1 MRRPLFS
8 KLLLALSL
16 AVLALSGC
24 GAPQIRQEG
33 LLVEIY
39 VDGVSQQIALP
50 AGSTVQAA
58 LEASGIQLG
67 QLDRVEPPAYT
78 VLSEGTRIVV
88 TRVREEYETQQV
100 LIPFDHQELRNES
113 MPTGE
118 TRLIQAGINGLKEIT
133 IRRVYED
140 GVEVRST
147 IVSEVTLQEP
157 TAEIV
162 MVGMQSPFAP
172 LPIPGRLAYL
182 AAGNAWVMEGTTAAR
197 RPLVTTGD
205 LDGRIFSLSPDGEYL
220 LFTRRSTRPAGE
232 EINTLW
238 AVSLTSQTPTLI
250 NLRVSNIIHS
260 AEWVP
265 GQTYQIAYST
275 VEPSATAP
283 GWQANNDLYLMT
295 FYPWGQRGNAT
306 RIIDTNYGGVYGWW
320 GTLYRFSPDGRRIA
334 YARPDG
340 IGQVDARDNLLLPIL
355 DITPFN
361 THSDWAWVPGLAW
374 GSDSQTLFVVTHAP
388 PTGLVSPE
396 ESPFFD
402 LNAISLVNGANVRI
416 AEQTGMFAYPA
427 ASPLRPTESER
438 SYRLAFLEAIFP
450 DQSESSRYRLVVM
463 DRDGSDRQTL
473 FPGEGLPGI
482 EPQTPVW
489 APQEN
494 ENGDFIAILYQGNL
508 WLIDSRSGQAQQVT
522 GDGLIS
528 RIDWK

>member
-1 MRRPLFS
+1 MRRLLTPPIALL
-8 KLLLALSL
+8 LLLAAL
-16 AVLALSGC
+16 VLVGC
-24 GAPQIRQEG
+24 GAPRLRQEG
-33 LLVEIY
+33 LHVDLY
-39 VDGVSQQIALP
+39 ADGVSQQIDLP
-50 AGSTVQAA
+50 AGSTVQDA
-58 LEASGIQLG
+58 LEAAGVRLG
-67 QLDRVEPPAYT
+67 QMDRVEPPVYT
-78 VLSEGTRIVV
+78 VLSDGTRIVV

-118 TRLIQAGINGLKEIT
+118 TRLIQAGMNGMKEIT
-133 IRRVYED
+133 IRRLYED

-147 IVSEVTLQEP
+147 IVSEVILQEP

-162 MVGMQSPFAP
+162 MVGVQTPFAP

-205 LDGRIFSLSPDGEYL
+205 LDGRIFTLSPDGEYL
-220 LFTRRSTRPAGE
+220 LFTRRSSRDPAE

-238 AVSLTSQTPTLI
+238 AVSLTSETPTLI
-250 NLRVSNIIHS
+250 NLRVSNVVHS

-265 GQTYQIAYST
+265 TQEYQIAYST

-283 GWQANNDLYLMT
+283 GWQANNDLYIMT
-295 FYPWGQRGNAT
+295 FYRWGQRGNAT
-306 RIIDTNYGGVYGWW
+306 RILDANYGGVYGWW
-320 GTLYRFSPDGRRIA
+320 GTIYRFSPDGRRIA
-334 YARPDG
+334 YTRPDG
-340 IGQVDARDNLLLPIL
+340 IGQVDARDAVLLPIL
-355 DITPFN
+355 EITPFN

-402 LNAISLVNGANVRI
+402 LNAISLINSANIRI

-427 ASPLRPTESER
+427 ASPLRPTDSER

-450 DQSESSRYRLVVM
+450 AQSDTSRYRLVVM

-482 EPQTPVW
+482 EPQTPIW
-489 APQEN
+489 APQES

-508 WLIDSRSGQAQQVT
+508 WLVDTRSGQAQQIT

>member
-1 MRRPLFS
+1 MKRLFLP
-8 KLLLALSL
+8 KIILPLLLA
-16 AVLALSGC
+16 AAFLSGC
-24 GAPQIRQEG
+24 GAPQVRQEG
-33 LLVEIY
+33 LLVDIY
-39 VDGVSQQIALP
+39 VDGASQQVALP

-58 LEASGIQLG
+58 LDAAGIRLG

-78 VLSEGTRIVV
+78 VLSQDTRIVI

-118 TRLIQAGINGLKEIT
+118 TRLIQAGVNGLKEIT

-147 IVSEVTLQEP
+147 VVSEVVLQEP

-197 RPLVTTGD
+197 RPIVTTGD
-205 LDGRIFSLSPDGEYL
+205 LDGRIFTLSPDGEYL
-220 LFTRRSTRPAGE
+220 LFTRRSTRPPSE

-238 AVSLTSQTPTLI
+238 VVSLTSQTPTPI
-250 NLRVSNIIHS
+250 NLRVSNIVHS

-265 GQTYQIAYST
+265 GQRYQIAYST

-295 FYPWGQRGNAT
+295 FYPSGQRGNAT
-306 RIIDTNYGGVYGWW
+306 RILDANYGGVYGWW
-320 GTLYRFSPDGRRIA
+320 GTIYRFSPDGRRIA
-334 YARPDG
+334 YTRPDG
-340 IGQVDARDNLLLPIL
+340 IGQVDARDGVLLPIL
-355 DITPFN
+355 DITPLN

-402 LNAISLVNGANVRI
+402 LNAVSLVNGANIRI

-427 ASPLRPTESER
+427 ASPLRQSETER

-450 DQSESSRYRLVVM
+450 DQSETSRYRLVVM

-473 FPGEGLPGI
+473 FPAEGLPGV

-489 APQEN
+489 APQES
-494 ENGDFIAILYQGNL
+494 ENGDFIAIIYQGNL
-508 WLIDSRSGQAQQVT
+508 WLVDTRSGQAQQIT
-522 GDGLIS
+522 GDGLIN